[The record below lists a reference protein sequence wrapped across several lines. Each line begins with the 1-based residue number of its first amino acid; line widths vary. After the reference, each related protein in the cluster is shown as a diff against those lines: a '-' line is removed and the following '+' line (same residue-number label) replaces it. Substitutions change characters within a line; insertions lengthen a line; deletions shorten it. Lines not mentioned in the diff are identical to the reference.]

1 MSARS
6 TLLIAALGGALAV
19 MLGAFASH
27 LLRGQLE
34 TRLYEAFQIGVTYQF
49 YHVFALLGV
58 GLLRLQDDCRA
69 LRISGGLF
77 LVGMLLFCGS
87 LYLLALTGTHYLGII
102 TPVGGV
108 AMIFGWLALAWAIFS
123 KVKQYADTG
132 ER

>member
-6 TLLIAALGGALAV
+6 TLLTAALGGALAV

-27 LLRGQLE
+27 LLRDQLE
-34 TRLYEAFQIGVTYQF
+34 ARLLEVFQIGVTYQF

-58 GLLRLQDDCRA
+58 GLLQLQGDCRA

-108 AMIFGWLALAWAIFS
+108 AMIFGWLTLAWAIFS